1 MRQFTVTYSMLYNF
15 SAHLHKD
22 IDNYCSGC
30 LFSNLNRGILGLI
43 IINRGADIK
52 WLVCCKE
59 STTVNLINPHNHLNV
74 LTEVDVSIISIAVFW

>member
-22 IDNYCSGC
+22 IDIIVLVVCFQIY
-30 LFSNLNRGILGLI
+30 NRGILGLI

>member
-1 MRQFTVTYSMLYNF
+1 M
-15 SAHLHKD
+15 
-22 IDNYCSGC
+22 
-30 LFSNLNRGILGLI
+30 I